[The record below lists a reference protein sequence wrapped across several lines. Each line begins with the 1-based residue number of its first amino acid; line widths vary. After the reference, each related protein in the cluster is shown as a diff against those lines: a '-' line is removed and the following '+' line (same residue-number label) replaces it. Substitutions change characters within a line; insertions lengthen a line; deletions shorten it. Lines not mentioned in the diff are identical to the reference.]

1 MKLNRKL
8 SLAFGL
14 VLVSFSVLLIITSSF
29 FLEFYYKQQRKTITF
44 SAYKEGSEFL
54 KTSLEDDELSVDE
67 VIGLNNISQRIN
79 TILYFFDTSGKNVAS
94 NNARP
99 EQNPELNEF
108 NLYQNLLE
116 LNISINKE
124 TYDSMD
130 DFSANLSE
138 DPSYAEFKSKFNQPH
153 TRTKGTNIAYIGKIY
168 NSDGNLEGYLLSF
181 TPYTTMRENTSI
193 FNVFTVYI
201 TIILFFIS
209 MVISWFVSSK
219 LTKPIK
225 EAEQKTRKMANLDFS
240 TKLEINSNDEIGQ
253 LSISINKMSDQL
265 EESISNLKKAN
276 LQLEEDIKLKE
287 RVSKL
292 REEFISDV
300 SHELKTPIA
309 IIAGY
314 SEALKLEG
322 LSQDNINEYA
332 DIIIDE
338 SKRMNKLVK
347 DLLKFSQIESG
358 FLKLD
363 DEEFNI
369 LDIINDV
376 VNPNKLRLEE
386 KKVTL
391 TVDVDDEIVVG
402 DYDMMQTVFNNFF
415 GNAINHVEG
424 ENKIIV
430 TGKKENNKYR
440 VSVRNTGKQISE
452 ENQNRIWDSFYK
464 VDKSRSRQY
473 GGSGLGLSI
482 VKSVMNTYNNKFGVY
497 NNEDGV
503 TFYFELDLPDN
514 GEKHE

>member
-1 MKLNRKL
+1 MKLNKKL

-14 VLVSFSVLLIITSSF
+14 VLISFSVLLILSSSLF
-29 FLEFYYKQQRKTITF
+29 IENYYKQQKKSTTLSSFNEGADFIH
-44 SAYKEGSEFL
+44 SAI
-54 KTSLEDDELSVDE
+54 EDDDLSFDDI
-67 VIGLNNISQRIN
+67 IGLNNISQRTN
-79 TILYFFDTSGKNVAS
+79 TILYLFDADGKNLTNMNHGGPMDGEKREGEFFVTS
-94 NNARP
+94 L
-99 EQNPELNEF
+99 LN
-108 NLYQNLLE
+108 LE
-116 LNISINKE
+116 ITINKK
-124 TYDSMD
+124 TYTTID
-130 DFSANLSE
+130 DFNDNLTE
-138 DPSYAEFKSKFNQPH
+138 EPTYAEFKSS
-153 TRTKGTNIAYIGKIY
+153 TKQMMNNHNGSNIAYIGKIKDD
-168 NSDGNLEGYLLSF
+168 SSNLKGYLLSF
-181 TPYTTMRENTSI
+181 TSYTTMRENTSI
-193 FNVFTVYI
+193 FNVFTIYI
-201 TIILFFIS
+201 TIILFMIAMIVSWFIS
-209 MVISWFVSSK
+209 SR

-225 EAEQKTRKMANLDFS
+225 EAELKTRKIANLDFS

-265 EESISNLKKAN
+265 EESINNLKKAN

-309 IIAGY
+309 IIQGY

-322 LSQDNINEYA
+322 LDQENINEYA

-358 FLKLD
+358 FLQLD
-363 DEEFNI
+363 HEEFSI
-369 LDIINDV
+369 LDMINDV
-376 VNPNKLRLEE
+376 LVPNKLRLDE

-391 TVDVDDEIVVG
+391 KVDVDDEIVVG

-424 ENKIIV
+424 ENIISV
-430 TGKKENNKYR
+430 TGKKEGNKFR

-452 ENQNRIWDSFYK
+452 ENQQRIWDSFYK
-464 VDKSRSRQY
+464 IDKSRSRQY

-482 VKSVMNTYNNKFGVY
+482 VKSTMTTYGNKYGVF

-503 TFYFELDLPDN
+503 TFFFELDLPTTN
-514 GEKHE
+514 GD